1 MARKKAALF
10 SLENIKVVVRSD
22 EALVFS
28 PFQKEAQ
35 DFIQYL
41 QKDIQND
48 DESKEKDNL
57 INPSSRFELAVI
69 EAGDNASLSSHYYC
83 FVKTFFLFFS
93 FLH

>member
-1 MARKKAALF
+1 MQHLCQR
-10 SLENIKVVVRSD
+10 
-22 EALVFS
+22 EALEES
-28 PFQKEAQ
+28 TA
-35 DFIQYL
+35 I

-83 FVKTFFLFFS
+83 FVKTFFFFFS